1 MSAKIAARPSLP
13 RIIDDLES
21 AYGTP
26 PPPPTVDPWE
36 MILRENVVYLA
47 GDGPRDAAFRALKKD
62 VGTKPRE
69 ILDAPKK
76 DLVRI
81 SRLAGILAENSARKV
96 RKAAEIAE
104 SELGGDV
111 RRALDLPVDKAR
123 RALKK
128 FPGIGDP
135 GADKILLFACKQ
147 AALALD
153 SNGLRALVRLGFAK
167 EGGPY
172 ASTYREAQ
180 RHAQESS
187 PRDFAWLIKA
197 HQLLRIHGQRTC
209 KNTRPLCETCVL
221 KKRCPFP
228 DK

>member
-1 MSAKIAARPSLP
+1 MTVKTAARPSLP
-13 RIIDDLES
+13 RIIDELES

-26 PPPPTVDPWE
+26 PPPATVDPWE

-47 GDGPRDAAFRALKKD
+47 RDGPRDAAFRALKRD

-69 ILDAPKK
+69 ILEAPRKE
-76 DLVRI
+76 LVRI
-81 SRLAGILAENSARKV
+81 ASLAGILAENSARKV
-96 RKAAEIAE
+96 REAAEIAE
-104 SELGGDV
+104 SGFGGDV

-135 GADKILLFACKQ
+135 GADKILLFAGKQ

-180 RHAQESS
+180 RNAAASS
-187 PRDFAWLIKA
+187 PEDCSWLIKA
-197 HQLLRIHGQRTC
+197 HLLLRLHGQRTC
-209 KNTRPLCETCVL
+209 KSNRPLCETCVL
-221 KKRCPFP
+221 KKQCPYP